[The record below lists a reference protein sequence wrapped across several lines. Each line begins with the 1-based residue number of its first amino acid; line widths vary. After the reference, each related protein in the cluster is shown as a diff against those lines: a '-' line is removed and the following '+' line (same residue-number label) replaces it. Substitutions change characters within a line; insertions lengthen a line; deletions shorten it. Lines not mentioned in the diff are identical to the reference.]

1 MKAEELMIGDWVL
14 KDMNYLEDDP
24 MYTRLDYQPYQI
36 MTGDEIDVAIET
48 NCIGDADVYQPI
60 PLTAEIL
67 EANGF
72 IKDEDSENGSKYH
85 LLVPT
90 GHERNSY
97 TIQVTLYKEPICGV
111 KTLVKCW
118 GWVPPYNGGLND
130 IHLCSANHVHELQ
143 HALRLCGI
151 EKEIIM

>member
-60 PLTAEIL
+60 PLTVEIL
-67 EANGF
+67 KSNGF
-72 IKDEDSENGSKYH
+72 ERKGHRYGIYDDYFDFELHEYNDGTWLATYHCCEMSLPDE
-85 LLVPT
+85 
-90 GHERNSY
+90 
-97 TIQVTLYKEPICGV
+97 QVLIF
-111 KTLVKCW
+111 
-118 GWVPPYNGGLND
+118 
-130 IHLCSANHVHELQ
+130 HVHQLQ
-143 HALRLCGI
+143 HFMRHCGI
-151 EKEIIM
+151 EKEIIIKKEK